1 MTKTVIDDF
10 GLEGERVI
18 RKAVREFGLERAIR
32 RRQRTD
38 AKGMAPD
45 LVSMNSIHAID
56 ISVILV

>member
-38 AKGMAPD
+38 AK
-45 LVSMNSIHAID
+45 VWHQI
-56 ISVILV
+56 